1 MKHIK
6 KLLAVSM
13 LALCSVNYS
22 IVNAS
27 EHDHSFEGHRCS
39 CGAYSFEAE
48 DGLIGG
54 TCSDSEQGFVL
65 ERNSSNSRPTSEGK
79 CVGNWS
85 INGNSITWKF
95 ALDKASTSLMHLF
108 YAPGS
113 ENAVESNNA
122 FSLKVNGKD
131 ISFSTTQTAPRP
143 QDHWYEWSELITN
156 ETNFVQGNNIIVL
169 QNIGYSANIDNLVV
183 DFSSDVN
190 ISSYEEVITKDY
202 KVEAESCDAI
212 VGTPTYDN
220 PSLICLNSSCSGG
233 GLIGNWGNGDDLA
246 TWYVNSS
253 EEV

>member
-48 DGLIGG
+48 DGQIGG

-65 ERNSSNSRPTSEGK
+65 ERNSSNSRPTSGGK

-85 INGNSITWKF
+85 TNGNSITWKF

-113 ENAVESNNA
+113 ESAVE
-122 FSLKVNGKD
+122 K
-131 ISFSTTQTAPRP
+131 
-143 QDHWYEWSELITN
+143 
-156 ETNFVQGNNIIVL
+156 
-169 QNIGYSANIDNLVV
+169 
-183 DFSSDVN
+183 
-190 ISSYEEVITKDY
+190 
-202 KVEAESCDAI
+202 
-212 VGTPTYDN
+212 
-220 PSLICLNSSCSGG
+220 
-233 GLIGNWGNGDDLA
+233 
-246 TWYVNSS
+246 
-253 EEV
+253 